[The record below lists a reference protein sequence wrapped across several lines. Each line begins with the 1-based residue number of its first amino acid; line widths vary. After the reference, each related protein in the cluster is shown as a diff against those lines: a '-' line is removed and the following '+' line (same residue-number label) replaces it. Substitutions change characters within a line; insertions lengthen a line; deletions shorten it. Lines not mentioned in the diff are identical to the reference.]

1 MAKSPPSARG
11 LLVAAPA
18 AAVQGLAAV
27 AYAIFLIEEVIRVG
41 ATGPVEVSN
50 GAADTVLIAIV
61 GLIGA
66 ALMWCSVGLWRERRW
81 ARAPIILFEIII
93 GIVSFNAMTN
103 PGYPSW
109 IRMVFGALCVMAVGT
124 LVSLFLPST
133 TTAFTSKEP

>member
-27 AYAIFLIEEVIRVG
+27 AYVIFLIEVVIRVG
-41 ATGPVEVSN
+41 APGPADVSN
-50 GAADTVLIAIV
+50 GAAETVLIVIV

-66 ALMWCSVGLWRERRW
+66 ALVWCSTGLWRERRW
-81 ARAPIILFEIII
+81 ARAPVVLLEIII

-103 PGYPSW
+103 LGYPSW
-109 IRMVFGALCVMAVGT
+109 IRIIFGALCVIAVGT

-133 TTAFTSKEP
+133 TAAFNREET

>member
-1 MAKSPPSARG
+1 MRKSPPSARG
-11 LLVAAPA
+11 LLVAAPM
-18 AAVQGLAAV
+18 AAVQGLAAA
-27 AYAIFLIEEVIRVG
+27 AYAIYLIEEVIRVG
-41 ATGPVEVSN
+41 ATGPADVSN
-50 GAADTVLIAIV
+50 GAAELILIVIV

-66 ALMWCSVGLWRERRW
+66 VLVWCSIGLWRERRW
-81 ARAPIILFEIII
+81 ARAPVVLLEIII

-133 TTAFTSKEP
+133 TTAFNSKDT

>member
-109 IRMVFGALCVMAVGT
+109 IRIAFGALCVMAAGT

-133 TTAFTSKEP
+133 TAALNHEQS

>member
-109 IRMVFGALCVMAVGT
+109 IRIIFGALCVIAVGT

-133 TTAFTSKEP
+133 TAALNHEQS